1 MFTSN
6 VLKLAVAL
14 AVLVALPAHCQEVIT
29 VTNGETDGRWGSL
42 ESCPSGS
49 RAVGFQIQAELI
61 DTPVIDDTALNSI
74 FLFCDD
80 ALATNISSTQG
91 L

>member
-1 MFTSN
+1 M
-6 VLKLAVAL
+6 
-14 AVLVALPAHCQEVIT
+14 
-29 VTNGETDGRWGSL
+29 TNGETDGRWGGIEL
-42 ESCPSGS
+42 CPNGS
-49 RAVGFQIQAELI
+49 RAIGFQIQAELF

-80 ALATNISSTQG
+80 PLATNISSTQG